1 MKRISN
7 ESPPSQAAPERVVL
21 YVEDEAS
28 NWEVTELRL
37 KNRFK
42 LVWAKTAEEACAAV
56 RQFGGRFHAVLMDI
70 QLKGSTLDGL
80 QLTQLFRG
88 KASGFAV
95 PAFAKDLPLVESP
108 IYFVTAFGAVH
119 SRETMD
125 AAGGDAFVPKP
136 VDFVK
141 LSNLLAT
148 TAMKRALAS
157 LKPGEKA

>member
-1 MKRISN
+1 MKKISTDL
-7 ESPPSQAAPERVVL
+7 PQTKPAPDRVVL
-21 YVEDEAS
+21 YVEDEVS

-42 LVWAKTAEEACAAV
+42 LVWAKTAEEACDAA
-56 RQFGGRFHAVLMDI
+56 RQFGGQFHAVLMDI
-70 QLKGSTLDGL
+70 QLKGSPLDGL

-88 KASGFAV
+88 KAVTFEV
-95 PAFAKDLPLVESP
+95 PAFAKNLPRIDSP
-108 IYFVTAFGAVH
+108 LFFVTAFGNLH
-119 SRETMD
+119 SPEEMD

-148 TAMKRALAS
+148 AAAKRVLAS
-157 LKPGEKA
+157 LKPG